1 MTDRPWTVCGDRLTL
16 HVRLTP
22 KADRD
27 RIDGIV
33 EVADGRRVLA
43 ARVRAVPEKGAA
55 NKALAALIAK
65 QLKIAKS
72 SVGLASGS
80 TSRIKALAIDDVSDE
95 LLDRLKALVEY

>member
-1 MTDRPWTVCGDRLTL
+1 MTQKPWSVSDDILTL

-27 RIDGIV
+27 RIDGVV
-33 EVADGRRVLA
+33 EMADGRSVLA

-55 NKALAALIAK
+55 NKALAVLVAK

-80 TSRIKALAIDDVSDE
+80 TSRIKTLAIAGVSDE
-95 LLDRLKALVEY
+95 LLDRLKRLVE

>member
-1 MTDRPWTVCGDRLTL
+1 MAQKPWSVSDDILTL

-27 RIDGIV
+27 RIDGVV
-33 EVADGRRVLA
+33 EMADGRRVLA

-65 QLKIAKS
+65 RLKIAKS
-72 SVGLASGS
+72 SVALTGGS
-80 TSRIKALAIDDVSDE
+80 TSRIKTLAVSGPPEE
-95 LLDRLKALVEY
+95 LLDRLKLLVG

>member
-1 MTDRPWTVCGDRLTL
+1 MAQKPWSVSDDILTL

-27 RIDGIV
+27 RIDGVV
-33 EVADGRRVLA
+33 EMADGRRVLA

-65 QLKIAKS
+65 RLKIAKS
-72 SVGLASGS
+72 SVALTGGS
-80 TSRIKALAIDDVSDE
+80 TSRIKTLAVFGAAEE
-95 LLDRLKALVEY
+95 LLDRLKLLVD

>member
-1 MTDRPWTVCGDRLTL
+1 MVARFWTVSDDRLTL

-27 RIDGIV
+27 RIDGVV

-43 ARVRAVPEKGAA
+43 ARVRALPEKGAA
-55 NKALAALIAK
+55 NKALEALIAK

-72 SVGLASGS
+72 SVGLMSGS
-80 TSRIKALAIDDVSDE
+80 TSRIKTLAIDGVSDE
-95 LLDRLKALVEY
+95 LLDRLKVLVE

>member
-1 MTDRPWTVCGDRLTL
+1 MPPAPWRVGDGELTL

-27 RIDGIV
+27 RIDGVV
-33 EVADGRRVLA
+33 ELADGRVVLA

-65 QLKIAKS
+65 QLEIAKS
-72 SVGLASGS
+72 SVSLTGGS
-80 TSRIKALAIDDVSDE
+80 TSRIKTLTVEGVPEE
-95 LLDRLKALVEY
+95 LLDRLKMLVE